1 MNDSLTLSGS
11 HVMITG
17 GSGLVGR
24 YLTSALL
31 SEGCRVSHLSRQ
43 ENQFGKVRVFR
54 WNPELGILDEESLA
68 GVDYIVHLAG
78 ANIGEK
84 RWSENRK
91 REIISSRVNTAN
103 LLFKTV
109 SENNIRLKAFI
120 SASAI
125 GYYGL
130 TSSEHIYTESDPP
143 GSDFLAETCVLW
155 EKSAGQFATIGT
167 RTVMIR
173 TAVVLE
179 KSDSALSRLLIPA
192 RFGIFPVLGG
202 GSQYMPWIHIKD
214 LCGIYLKAIK
224 NENMSGVFN
233 AVAPE
238 HITHR
243 RFMETLAGAMGKRR
257 FHPPVPG
264 FLLRLGMGKMADVI
278 LSGSRVSSEKIISEG
293 YSFAFPGIRAALEN
307 LLNPENS

>member
-1 MNDSLTLSGS
+1 MNISGTVSGS

-43 ENQFGKVRVFR
+43 ENQFGKVRVYR
-54 WNPELGILDEESLA
+54 WNPELGFLDAESLS
-68 GVDYIVHLAG
+68 GVDYIVHLSG

-84 RWSENRK
+84 RWSEKRK
-91 REIISSRVNTAN
+91 REIISSRVDTAN

-130 TSSEHIYTESDPP
+130 KSSEHIYTEADPP

-155 EKSAGQFATIGT
+155 EKAAGQFAAKGI
-167 RTVMIR
+167 RTVIIR

-179 KSDSALSRLLIPA
+179 KSDSALARLLIPA
-192 RFGIFPVLGG
+192 GYGVFPVLGG

-214 LCGIYLKAIK
+214 LCGIYLKALHD
-224 NENMSGVFN
+224 ETMSGVFN
-233 AVAPE
+233 AAAPE
-238 HITHR
+238 YITHR
-243 RFMETLAGAMGKRR
+243 RFMEALAGAMGKKG

-264 FLLRLGMGKMADVI
+264 FLLRFGMGKMADVI
-278 LSGSRVSSEKIISEG
+278 LRGSRVSSDKITSEG
-293 YSFAFPGIRAALEN
+293 YIFSFPGIKVALEN
-307 LLNPENS
+307 LLCQEKP